1 VGGQRAADGDVAGDG
16 CAAGEAAKID
26 DRDALTDGQ
35 VGRPIGF
42 VAQLFK
48 YGAGERDDILRG
60 EIFEAQQ
67 QNARIQ
73 REASFPLAPD
83 QPEPL

>member
-1 VGGQRAADGDVAGDG
+1 
-16 CAAGEAAKID
+16 
-26 DRDALTDGQ
+26 
-35 VGRPIGF
+35 
-42 VAQLFK
+42 LFK